1 MLVNLN
7 LVTPSCPNSEHG
19 SPSDGCEKL
28 FHMVEAGQ

>member
-7 LVTPSCPNSEHG
+7 LVTTSCLNPAHG
-19 SPSDGCEKL
+19 SQSEGCEKL